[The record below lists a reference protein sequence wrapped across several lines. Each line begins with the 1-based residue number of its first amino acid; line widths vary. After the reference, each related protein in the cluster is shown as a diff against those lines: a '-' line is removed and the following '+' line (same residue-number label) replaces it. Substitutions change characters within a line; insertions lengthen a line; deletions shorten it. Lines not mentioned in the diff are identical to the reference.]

1 MKKFTKH
8 NGTNDITDGYADTGT
23 ASDGDVVDYQI
34 VSTLPSITSASTYL
48 TCYTF
53 ADTLSKGITY
63 NKHDVVL
70 EFFTDAACTDPVA
83 RWAETDGKFTV
94 TYSTTDTGESG
105 MTIEM
110 TADGLKEMNTAVYSD
125 ASMVNSGYS
134 DCTLRITYAATVNS
148 SADVVYGDN
157 GNPNEVVLTWK
168 RTSQNSYDTLK
179 DDAKVFAYG
188 LELTKLFSDGKGDF
202 SKVQFIMQNKTDGY
216 YVKANDPTNYV
227 DVFLRKVQPEQLSV
241 DYYPLMEGNLIR
253 PSYYQNLETLAYR
266 AKDNDIPLEVTV
278 QNSGH
283 DTTDGRYVSPSVQQL
298 RWQMAVAMTYGASTL
313 DHYIFTS
320 HEETYAPMVDFNT
333 LKPTELFEN
342 AKTVD
347 LELRAWEDIY
357 CSYRWLG
364 SGKVDT
370 AESNMMLLRLTK
382 SLPQDQWGVL
392 SNIESDGDVIFGIF
406 ENAYGEN
413 AYMITNAGSTTEIP
427 GKDYLANFEI
437 NDANVCLQ
445 FNVENCHY
453 LKVISG
459 GESEYVKQSADGT
472 FQLTIP
478 AYDGV
483 FVIPLVEN

>member
-1 MKKFTKH
+1 MIQKVQIKRIAVVFVLIAICLSLVSCASAPSVSTETVSQPLETEENYPIPAEREPVPLDGKKLTIGIWC
-8 NGTNDITDGYADTGT
+8 GTHHDFFFATMMLLKEAGIDQIIGPDDLWTGEDGMVEMLDRAEQFGISVIPNLRGWDLNEVPSYADHPALQGFLMW
-23 ASDGDVVDYQI
+23 DE
-34 VSTLPSITSASTYL
+34 PSA
-48 TCYTF
+48 
-53 ADTLSKGITY
+53 
-63 NKHDVVL
+63 
-70 EFFTDAACTDPVA
+70 TDFDWLA
-83 RWAETDGKFTV
+83 
-94 TYSTTDTGESG
+94 
-105 MTIEM
+105 
-110 TADGLKEMNTAVYSD
+110 
-125 ASMVNSGYS
+125 
-134 DCTLRITYAATVNS
+134 
-148 SADVVYGDN
+148 
-157 GNPNEVVLTWK
+157 
-168 RTSQNSYDTLK
+168 
-179 DDAKVFAYG
+179 DAKAKFRSLMPEDKVFYVNLFPQPCSYESLYG
-188 LELTKLFSDGKGDF
+188 ENYDRNA
-202 SKVQFIMQNKTDGY
+202 VNY
-216 YVKANDPTNYV
+216 ETNYV

-266 AKDNDIPLEVTV
+266 AKDNCIPLEVTV
-278 QNSGH
+278 QNAGH

>member
-1 MKKFTKH
+1 MIQKVQIKRIAVVFVLIAMCLSLASCASTPTVSSETTEAMSQPPETENYPIPAERDPIPLDGKKLTIGIWC
-8 NGTNDITDGYADTGT
+8 GTHHDFFFATMMLLKEAGIDQIIGPDDLWTGEDGMLEMLDRAEQFGISVIPNLRGWDLNEVPAYADHPALQGFLMW
-23 ASDGDVVDYQI
+23 DE
-34 VSTLPSITSASTYL
+34 PSA
-48 TCYTF
+48 
-53 ADTLSKGITY
+53 
-63 NKHDVVL
+63 
-70 EFFTDAACTDPVA
+70 TDFDWLA
-83 RWAETDGKFTV
+83 
-94 TYSTTDTGESG
+94 
-105 MTIEM
+105 
-110 TADGLKEMNTAVYSD
+110 
-125 ASMVNSGYS
+125 
-134 DCTLRITYAATVNS
+134 
-148 SADVVYGDN
+148 
-157 GNPNEVVLTWK
+157 
-168 RTSQNSYDTLK
+168 
-179 DDAKVFAYG
+179 DAKEKFRSLMPEDKVFYVNLFPQPCSYESLYG
-188 LELTKLFSDGKGDF
+188 ENYDSNA
-202 SKVQFIMQNKTDGY
+202 VNY
-216 YVKANDPTNYV
+216 ETNYV

-392 SNIESDGDVIFGIF
+392 SNIESDGDVI
-406 ENAYGEN
+406 
-413 AYMITNAGSTTEIP
+413 
-427 GKDYLANFEI
+427 L
-437 NDANVCLQ
+437 
-445 FNVENCHY
+445 
-453 LKVISG
+453 
-459 GESEYVKQSADGT
+459 
-472 FQLTIP
+472 
-478 AYDGV
+478 V
-483 FVIPLVEN
+483 FSRMRMARTLI